1 MRKQEMT
8 KLMPREVFR
17 RMKSAQNIVV
27 IGPTGAGKSTMI
39 YALVNNKIVKF
50 ILVGVGKKNQTT
62 IIPCNFMFD
71 ERLMKDEYF
80 AICIKGKKYSFKLI
94 HNKIMEMLAKL
105 YVSNGYDVDET
116 VDAIKE
122 ESLTEVWEPKGA
134 DYHLGR
140 LSSEISVDDLKNIV
154 KCALQIIDEAE
165 DSFKARVNK
174 LKKEPDKRTVGIDEV
189 RSIVMED
196 MWNDIPLELKE
207 EYQRWLEEIGEIIKR
222 RLAECLGEDGQIGEV
237 GEYSIERENEHNLP
251 YGGDMLQHIFDPY
264 EPYSLIVEDITL
276 VCRPREELIE
286 MFDDKIPL
294 RFCLRDTM
302 GLNQINMDSNSMKDA
317 LDIALNCSPDSILL
331 LMSLEERNDVILNC
345 CEAVSTKI
353 GKAKKLDIPVNV
365 IFTKA
370 DLAINT
376 AITRADRDTVELMQA
391 DYNKYVLNAV
401 AALEKDMK
409 EYLALFD
416 EESAT
421 WLSIRY
427 LEEDIDPIQMALR
440 NAGSPLVDKFK
451 KIGLYNEINDL
462 LYKTQMKIL
471 PQGIKSPL
479 FVTVKNTE
487 RPAVDIVVNGEVLNK
502 KFTQIQNILTEDK
515 ATVNGYQIID
525 KRRIHGRSVVRYV
538 ENLQIGLGYTTNA
551 YVYGNFSINMKGM
564 IKKILEANMPKFL
577 TLYESTAITTLA
589 SNMEEVEL
597 DRLIQELDENE
608 ELTRFAF
615 ADVNPALIESFS
627 SKDRKLQ
634 KLHLIF
640 RHYFASSDKYYM
652 VMDKVAF
659 NMSYGNIEVRKMV
672 NSFYDNPYLT
682 YDETIRNIQ
691 AQFKAFF
698 KSDAFMVMLADEI
711 GNAMTELVNKM
722 FVII

>member
-1 MRKQEMT
+1 MRKQEMM

-27 IGPTGAGKSTMI
+27 IGPTGSGKSTLI

-71 ERLMKDEYF
+71 ERLMRDEYF
-80 AICIKGKKYSFKLI
+80 AICIKGKEYSFKQI
-94 HNKIMEMLAKL
+94 HNKVMEVLAKL
-105 YVSNGYDVDET
+105 YVSSGYDVDET
-116 VDAIKE
+116 VESVTE
-122 ESLTEVWEPKGA
+122 EALAEVWEPKGA

-140 LSSEISVDDLKNIV
+140 ISSDISVDDLRSIV
-154 KCALQIIDEAE
+154 ERALQIIDEAE

-189 RSIVMED
+189 RSIVMEE

-222 RLAECLGEDGQIGEV
+222 RLEECLGKNGQIGVV
-237 GEYSIERENEHNLP
+237 GEYSVECDNEHNLP

-376 AITRADRDTVELMQA
+376 AITRAGRDTVELMQA
-391 DYNKYVLNAV
+391 DYDKHVLNAV
-401 AALEKDMK
+401 ASLEKDMK
-409 EYLALFD
+409 EYLTFFD

-427 LEEDIDPIQMALR
+427 LEEAIDPIQMALR
-440 NAGSPLVDKFK
+440 DAGSLLVNKFK
-451 KIGLYNEINDL
+451 KIGLYNEINEL

-487 RPAVDIVVNGEVLNK
+487 LPAVNIVVNGEVLNEE
-502 KFTQIQNILTEDK
+502 FAQIQNTLTEDK
-515 ATVNGYQIID
+515 ATVNGYQIVD
-525 KRRIHGRSVVRYV
+525 DRRIHGRSVVRYV
-538 ENLQIGLGYTTNA
+538 ENLRIGLGYTTNA

-564 IKKILEANMPKFL
+564 IKKILEANMPKFM
-577 TLYESTAITTLA
+577 TLYESTAIRTLA
-589 SNMEEVEL
+589 DNMEEVEL

-615 ADVNPALIESFS
+615 ADVNPALIESPS

-659 NMSYGNIEVRKMV
+659 NMSYGNVEVRKMV
-672 NSFYDNPYLT
+672 NSFYYNPYLT
-682 YDETIRNIQ
+682 YDETIRKMQ
-691 AQFKAFF
+691 ARFKAFF
-698 KSDAFMVMLADEI
+698 ESDAFMVMLADEI
-711 GNAMTELVNKM
+711 GSAMTELVNKM

>member
-1 MRKQEMT
+1 MRKQDMA
-8 KLMPREVFR
+8 KLMPREVYR

-71 ERLMKDEYF
+71 ERLVKDEYF
-80 AICIKGKKYSFKLI
+80 AICIKGKEYSFKLI
-94 HNKIMEMLAKL
+94 HNKVMEVLAKL
-105 YVSNGYDVDET
+105 YVSSGYDVDET
-116 VDAIKE
+116 VEAITE
-122 ESLTEVWEPKGA
+122 EALTEVWEPKGA

-140 LSSEISVDDLKNIV
+140 ISSEISVDSLKSIV
-154 KCALQIIDEAE
+154 ERALQIIEEAE
-165 DSFKARVNK
+165 ESFKSRVNK

-189 RSIVMED
+189 RSIVMEE
-196 MWNDIPLELKE
+196 MWNDITQELKE
-207 EYQRWLEEIGEIIKR
+207 EYQHWLEEIGQIIKC
-222 RLAECLGEDGQIGEV
+222 RLEECLGEAGQIGVV
-237 GEYSIERENEHNLP
+237 GEYSIEQENEDNLP

-286 MFDDKIPL
+286 MFDENIPL

-302 GLNQINMDSNSMKDA
+302 GLNQISMDSNSMKDA

-331 LMSLEERNDVILNC
+331 LMSLEERNDVIMNC

-365 IFTKA
+365 VFTKA
-370 DLAINT
+370 DLAINS

-391 DYNKYVLNAV
+391 DYDKHVLNAV
-401 AALEKDMK
+401 EALEKDVKDYLEFFDK
-409 EYLALFD
+409 E
-416 EESAT
+416 SVT

-427 LEEDIDPIQMALR
+427 LEEGIDPIQMALR
-440 NAGSPLVDKFK
+440 DAESPLIDKFK
-451 KIGLYNEINDL
+451 KDGLYNEIGDL
-462 LYKTQMKIL
+462 LHKTQMKIL
-471 PQGIKSPL
+471 PKGIKAPL

-487 RPAVDIVVNGEVLNK
+487 LPAVDIVVNGTVLNDE
-502 KFTQIQNILTEDK
+502 FVQIQNTLTEDK

-525 KRRIHGRSVVRYV
+525 TRRIHGRSVVRYV
-538 ENLQIGLGYTTNA
+538 QNLQIGLGYTTNA

-564 IKKILEANMPKFL
+564 IKKILEENMPQFI
-577 TLYESTAITTLA
+577 TLYESAAIKTLA
-589 SNMEEVEL
+589 DNMEEVEL

-615 ADVNPALIESFS
+615 ADVNPALVESLS

-640 RHYFASSDKYYM
+640 RRYFASSEKYYM

-659 NMSYGNIEVRKMV
+659 NMSYGNVEVRRMV
-672 NSFYDNPYLT
+672 NSFYHNPYLT
-682 YDETIRNIQ
+682 YDETIRKMQ

-698 KSDAFMVMLADEI
+698 ESDAFMVMLADEI
-711 GNAMTELVNKM
+711 GSAMTELVNKM
-722 FVII
+722 FLII

>member
-1 MRKQEMT
+1 MRKQEMM

-27 IGPTGAGKSTMI
+27 IGPTGSGKSTLI

-71 ERLMKDEYF
+71 ERLMRDEYF
-80 AICIKGKKYSFKLI
+80 AICIKGKEYSFKQI
-94 HNKIMEMLAKL
+94 HNKVMEVLAKL
-105 YVSNGYDVDET
+105 YVSSGYDVDET
-116 VDAIKE
+116 VESVTE
-122 ESLTEVWEPKGA
+122 EALAEVWEPKGA

-140 LSSEISVDDLKNIV
+140 ISSDISVDDLRSIV
-154 KCALQIIDEAE
+154 ERALQIIDEAE

-189 RSIVMED
+189 RSIVMEE

-222 RLAECLGEDGQIGEV
+222 RLEECLGKNGQIGVV
-237 GEYSIERENEHNLP
+237 GEYSVECDNEHNLP

-391 DYNKYVLNAV
+391 DYDKHVLNAV
-401 AALEKDMK
+401 ASLEKDMK
-409 EYLALFD
+409 EYLTFFD

-427 LEEDIDPIQMALR
+427 LEEAIDPIQMALR
-440 NAGSPLVDKFK
+440 C
-451 KIGLYNEINDL
+451 
-462 LYKTQMKIL
+462 
-471 PQGIKSPL
+471 
-479 FVTVKNTE
+479 
-487 RPAVDIVVNGEVLNK
+487 R
-502 KFTQIQNILTEDK
+502 
-515 ATVNGYQIID
+515 
-525 KRRIHGRSVVRYV
+525 
-538 ENLQIGLGYTTNA
+538 
-551 YVYGNFSINMKGM
+551 FSIS
-564 IKKILEANMPKFL
+564 E
-577 TLYESTAITTLA
+577 
-589 SNMEEVEL
+589 
-597 DRLIQELDENE
+597 
-608 ELTRFAF
+608 
-615 ADVNPALIESFS
+615 
-627 SKDRKLQ
+627 
-634 KLHLIF
+634 
-640 RHYFASSDKYYM
+640 
-652 VMDKVAF
+652 
-659 NMSYGNIEVRKMV
+659 
-672 NSFYDNPYLT
+672 
-682 YDETIRNIQ
+682 
-691 AQFKAFF
+691 
-698 KSDAFMVMLADEI
+698 
-711 GNAMTELVNKM
+711 
-722 FVII
+722 

>member
-1 MRKQEMT
+1 MRKQEMM
-8 KLMPREVFR
+8 KLMPREVYR

-80 AICIKGKKYSFKLI
+80 AVCIKGKEYSFKLI
-94 HNKIMEMLAKL
+94 HNKVMEVLAKL
-105 YVSNGYDVDET
+105 YVSSGYDVDET
-116 VDAIKE
+116 VESITE
-122 ESLTEVWEPKGA
+122 EALIEVWEPKGA

-140 LSSEISVDDLKNIV
+140 ISSDISVDDLKSIV
-154 KCALQIIDEAE
+154 ECALQVIDEADE
-165 DSFKARVNK
+165 SFKERVNK
-174 LKKEPDKRTVGIDEV
+174 LKKEPDKRTVGIDEI
-189 RSIVMED
+189 RSIVMEE
-196 MWNDIPLELKE
+196 MWNDIPQELKE
-207 EYQRWLEEIGEIIKR
+207 EYQRWLEEIGKIIKR
-222 RLAECLGEDGQIGEV
+222 NLAECLGKDGQIGVV
-237 GEYSIERENEHNLP
+237 GEYSIERDDSIP
-251 YGGDMLQHIFDPY
+251 YGGDILQHIFDPY
-264 EPYSLIVEDITL
+264 EPYSLVVEDITL
-276 VCRPREELIE
+276 VCKPREELIE

-370 DLAINT
+370 DLAINS
-376 AITRADRDTVELMQA
+376 AIIRADRDTVELMQV
-391 DYNKYVLNAV
+391 DYDKHVLNAV
-401 AALEKDMK
+401 ASLEKDMK

-416 EESAT
+416 EERAT

-427 LEEDIDPIQMALR
+427 LEESIDPIQKALID
-440 NAGSPLVDKFK
+440 AGSSLVEKFK
-451 KIGLYNEINDL
+451 KNGLYKEINDL

-471 PQGIKSPL
+471 PQGIKAPL
-479 FVTVKNTE
+479 FVTVKDTE
-487 RPAVDIVVNGEVLNK
+487 LPAVNIVVNRKILNDE
-502 KFTQIQNILTEDK
+502 FAQIQNTLTKEK

-525 KRRIHGRSVVRYV
+525 NRRIHGRSVVRYV
-538 ENLQIGLGYTTNA
+538 QNLQIGLGYTTNA

-564 IKKILEANMPKFL
+564 IKKILEANIPKFL
-577 TLYESTAITTLA
+577 SLYESAAIKTLA
-589 SNMEEVEL
+589 DNMEEVEL
-597 DRLIQELDENE
+597 DRLIKELDKNE

-615 ADVNPALIESFS
+615 ADVNPALVEGLS

-640 RHYFASSDKYYM
+640 KSYFASSEKYYM

-659 NMSYGNIEVRKMV
+659 NMSYGNVKVRKMV
-672 NSFYDNPYLT
+672 NSFYHNPYLT
-682 YDETIRNIQ
+682 YDETIRKMQ
-691 AQFKAFF
+691 AQFKTFF
-698 KSDAFMVMLADEI
+698 ESDAFMVMLADEI
-711 GNAMTELVNKM
+711 GSAMTELVNKM
-722 FVII
+722 FLII